1 MLEAVP
7 CPQRIADDM
16 GSAFSMGALGGG
28 VWHFGKGL
36 KNSPR
41 GDRLRGG
48 YQQMSLRAPTLGGK
62 SWHHS
67 CWSHARAAPLR
78 CHYCTPS

>member
-62 SWHHS
+62 SA
-67 CWSHARAAPLR
+67 SHGCYPRMRSAIYRR
-78 CHYCTPS
+78 YY